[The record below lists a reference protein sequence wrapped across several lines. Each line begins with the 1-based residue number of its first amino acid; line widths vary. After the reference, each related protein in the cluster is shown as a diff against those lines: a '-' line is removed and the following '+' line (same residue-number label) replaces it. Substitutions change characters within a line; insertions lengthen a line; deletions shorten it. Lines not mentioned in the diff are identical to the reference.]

1 VHQDHPRGSQ
11 APLVFTRI
19 SGFPTHAGLSCPRAP
34 ACYVGSFTAMKGLG
48 VRVPRRAARSTHQS
62 GAFGA
67 TGRFRGA
74 GYPLR
79 SPDSATRGLFLGL
92 TDEVLVGVG
101 FGGHCALEQP
111 LRPNE
116 DSRQPSTQVGPESRS
131 SYRISDG
138 LPVDPEN
145 GGETQGAR
153 RLRARHAPAGPGQ
166 RRFPHLELDGVTLRV
181 SIRSVG
187 RPLLLLT
194 GIGANLARRHRSRT
208 P

>member
-1 VHQDHPRGSQ
+1 
-11 APLVFTRI
+11 
-19 SGFPTHAGLSCPRAP
+19 
-34 ACYVGSFTAMKGLG
+34 MKGLG

-153 RLRARHAPAGPGQ
+153 RLVLAMTPAGPGQ

-194 GIGANLARRHRSRT
+194 GIGANLALSAPFEDALNPHGFQTIAVDAPATGGSTRYQRPRRMPGLART
-208 P
+208 FERLPTR